1 MRKRIERGI
10 SAVFATVLTLCLIA
24 ALFVGAGFLSAFIIG
39 GQEAARICAMLNDRI
54 LPVIYI
60 IGGTIAILGVVKM
73 YLAGEESFSLKK
85 GRKDDSV

>member
-1 MRKRIERGI
+1 
-10 SAVFATVLTLCLIA
+10 
-24 ALFVGAGFLSAFIIG
+24 
-39 GQEAARICAMLNDRI
+39 MLNDRI